1 MGNPPRVPRPGMAT
15 FRVDTGVRWLD
26 LCGRLRAG
34 PKAGQEPSP
43 RAKIGGSTGGG
54 PTVPK
59 RQVRA
64 PKVSK
69 LHPRDAG
76 PCDAETPKEPSR
88 EGTPTGG
95 RKPTREVLSGG
106 SASEFLRHPA

>member
-1 MGNPPRVPRPGMAT
+1 M
-15 FRVDTGVRWLD
+15 RWLD

-34 PKAGQEPSP
+34 PKAGQEPSL

-59 RQVRA
+59 RKVRA

-76 PCDAETPKEPSR
+76 PLHADLRTIARRDTD
-88 EGTPTGG
+88 GG
-95 RKPTREVLSGG
+95 D
-106 SASEFLRHPA
+106 